1 MLDVAMIL
9 MSSHLTGYLRNGA
22 EPKPSGNR
30 HLHAT
35 NSCYAAKDGLVML
48 GASNLRQQRR
58 LWRALEKPEMAKRTH
73 AGRKGDPE
81 PDAAL
86 LTTILSPPTA
96 DQSAN
101 FFHPRPFPAP
111 PGRP

>member
-1 MLDVAMIL
+1 
-9 MSSHLTGYLRNGA
+9 LRNGA

-58 LWRALEKPEMAKRTH
+58 L
-73 AGRKGDPE
+73 
-81 PDAAL
+81 
-86 LTTILSPPTA
+86 
-96 DQSAN
+96 
-101 FFHPRPFPAP
+101 
-111 PGRP
+111 